1 MARRPRWRRRTRRTR
16 LRLRGLGGVSRRVG
30 DGSGFG
36 EGGSR
41 GGAPS
46 SFRGGSSLVLCFSV
60 LAAPVPG
67 QGPFPSGPGP
77 STVLGPAEED
87 EGPVR
92 LTGRSFGTGAFSPGE

>member
-1 MARRPRWRRRTRRTR
+1 M
-16 LRLRGLGGVSRRVG
+16 
-30 DGSGFG
+30 
-36 EGGSR
+36 
-41 GGAPS
+41 
-46 SFRGGSSLVLCFSV
+46 LCFSV

-77 STVLGPAEED
+77 STVLSPAEED